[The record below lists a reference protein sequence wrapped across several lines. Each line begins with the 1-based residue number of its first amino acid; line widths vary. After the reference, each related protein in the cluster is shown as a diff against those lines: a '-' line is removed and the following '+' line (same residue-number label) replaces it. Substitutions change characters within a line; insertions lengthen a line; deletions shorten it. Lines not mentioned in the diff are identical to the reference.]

1 MTPIR
6 VYRSAGY
13 CVAGA
18 GMKTVLRVF
27 VLALLTVP
35 ALAAA
40 ADQSL
45 VSRVAGGAISVPEPS
60 PLALLL
66 IGVAGLI
73 IGRRASRNRRDNDQ
87 GLDD

>member
-1 MTPIR
+1 
-6 VYRSAGY
+6 
-13 CVAGA
+13 
-18 GMKTVLRVF
+18 MKNVLHVF
-27 VLALLTVP
+27 IWALLTAP
-35 ALAAA
+35 TLAAA
-40 ADQSL
+40 SDQSL

-73 IGRRASRNRRDNDQ
+73 IGRRASRNRHSNDE